1 MTMLV
6 QLLPPKFRRQYV
18 ALLERLRD
26 IERSPGFIDLPD
38 DDILVVEWRE
48 LVTVWADVRHHHG
61 IASRA
66 RSLALRYL
74 CCGRHFI
81 TLLLAVMLL
90 ATLGS
95 CAETR
100 ADRCLKLT
108 EAYKN
113 LDCLKDSKFGN
124 EITQPCANLEY
135 MMSRDCR

>member
-1 MTMLV
+1 MTVLV
-6 QLLPPKFRRQYV
+6 QLLPPKFRRQYQQ
-18 ALLERLRD
+18 LRDRLRD
-26 IERSPGFIDLPD
+26 IERSPGFVDLPD

-48 LVTVWADVRHHHG
+48 LVTVWADVRQHHG

-95 CAETR
+95 CADPR
-100 ADRCLKLT
+100 LDRCLKLR
-108 EAYKN
+108 EEFRN
-113 LDCLKDSKFGN
+113 LGCPLQPHLRGCESLRDRIAEVCGS
-124 EITQPCANLEY
+124 ITT
-135 MMSRDCR
+135 R